1 LILPRKFKSPLVE
14 KIIKIYKHL
23 GTDEL
28 KFGIISDHLGDAP
41 SAIAGVLSSYPAV
54 FAKAQQV
61 RTYNFD
67 TGNSNKST
75 MWRLIPEGEVDD
87 NEIMELYGFGT
98 EAMSE
103 LSVDGGMRY
112 KWISAK
118 RLDNGKFSR
127 RDVHYLMH
135 HFNKDNRKPL
145 KHKSL
150 SQSSQ

>member
-1 LILPRKFKSPLVE
+1 MPRKFKSPLVE
-14 KIIKIYKHL
+14 KIIGLYSKL
-23 GTDEL
+23 GVDEL
-28 KFGIISDHLGDAP
+28 KFGIISDHLGEAP

-54 FAKAQQV
+54 FAKSSQV

-75 MWRLIPEGEVDD
+75 IWRVIPEEEVGDD
-87 NEIMELYGFGT
+87 EIMELYGFGD
-98 EAMSE
+98 EG
-103 LSVDGGMRY
+103 LSQLTDGVHMRY

-135 HFNKDNRKPL
+135 HFKKDKVTVTAS
-145 KHKSL
+145 KS
-150 SQSSQ
+150 SPVKQ